1 MRRDG
6 ATVFEECL
14 DQGLIDP
21 ATFGLTPAGETIA
34 SIVGATSL
42 ILAVDAER
50 MGAPCQKCSAGPRME
65 IKIADDGLLEDLRDH
80 VTEQVR
86 ANLQSRSIGI
96 EPDGW
101 PKIVQVR

>member
-1 MRRDG
+1 
-6 ATVFEECL
+6 
-14 DQGLIDP
+14 
-21 ATFGLTPAGETIA
+21 
-34 SIVGATSL
+34 
-42 ILAVDAER
+42 
-50 MGAPCQKCSAGPRME
+50 ME

-96 EPDGW
+96 EADGW